1 MNKNQKETMAKSSLE
16 QLVEETGV
24 DPRLAK
30 SLLIFTGGDIE
41 GAKKIISSFEKN
53 IGCLIVKFGLT
64 SIKAYGLLII
74 LINLHQ
80 NKLEKIYISVSDNSQ
95 LMSLDLTKD
104 IKEIKEMISIT
115 QINSDFSF
123 IVKGIEEK
131 LNNVK
136 YLEKLYTILKSTNQE
151 HISESII
158 NFFSTILNEITT
170 EVNIIVK
177 YRYCQIDP
185 FEMGKIITEAA
196 SENIDETKLNETSE
210 EKKEQA
216 NTNQISAI
224 ELECEPIYSPIKGI
238 DVAILQEGDYL
249 KVRITDDREIAQY
262 LAKLLMNVEEPNSSS
277 ISAKIIS
284 KENLY
289 ENLIKIMVE
298 FGPGILGKVICGTD
312 VKIEADISGKRLD
325 SIKNIENQSKKSNK
339 KKQKITTNLLLMVLG
354 AIVVFVIIIFL
365 VLTL

>member
-1 MNKNQKETMAKSSLE
+1 MAKSSLE
-16 QLVEETGV
+16 QLVEETGI

-64 SIKAYGLLII
+64 SIKAYGLII
-74 LINLHQ
+74 VLLNLHQ
-80 NKLEKIYISVSDNSQ
+80 NKLEKLYITVSDNSE
-95 LMSLDLTKD
+95 LMSIDLFKD
-104 IKEIKEMISIT
+104 IKEIREMISIT
-115 QINSDFSF
+115 QVNSDFNF
-123 IVKGIEEK
+123 IIKGLEEK
-131 LNNVK
+131 FNNVK
-136 YLEKLYTILKSTNQE
+136 YLEKLYTILKTTNQE
-151 HISESII
+151 HMSESII

-177 YRYCQIDP
+177 HRYCQIDP
-185 FEMGKIITEAA
+185 FEMGKIITET
-196 SENIDETKLNETSE
+196 SNENIEETKLNENSE
-210 EKKEQA
+210 LKKEQV
-216 NTNQISAI
+216 NTNQISMI

-262 LAKLLMNVEEPNSSS
+262 LARLLMNVEEPNADS
-277 ISAKIIS
+277 INAKIIS

-289 ENLIKIMVE
+289 ENLVKIIVE

-312 VKIEADISGKRLD
+312 VRIEADISGKRLEG
-325 SIKNIENQSKKSNK
+325 IKNVENQSKKLNK
-339 KKQKITTNLLLMVLG
+339 KKQKITSNLILMVIG
-354 AIVVFVIIIFL
+354 AIIVFIIIIFL
-365 VLTL
+365 VLTM